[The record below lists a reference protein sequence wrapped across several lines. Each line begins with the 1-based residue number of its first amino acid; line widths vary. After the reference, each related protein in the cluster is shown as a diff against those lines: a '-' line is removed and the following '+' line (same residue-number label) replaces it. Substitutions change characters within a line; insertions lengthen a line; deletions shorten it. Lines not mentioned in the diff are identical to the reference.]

1 MVLFGNTRKLQQGK
15 QATAK
20 SIGKSN
26 KVEEHYFIE
35 KNEKVEKDCFE
46 WKFTGEK

>member
-1 MVLFGNTRKLQQGK
+1 MGLFGNTRELQQGK

-20 SIGKSN
+20 SIAKSN

-46 WKFTGEK
+46 